1 MPARVGYMKPA
12 SGQSQR
18 VTGKGGGSAA
28 TPQAHPKGSGRIG
41 SSAPRS
47 PQKIRG

>member
-1 MPARVGYMKPA
+1 MPKRVGYMKPA

-18 VTGKGGGSAA
+18 VTGKGGGSAP
-28 TPQAHPKGSGRIG
+28 TPQAHPKGSARIG

-47 PQKIRG
+47 PQRLRG